1 MKNAGKACN
10 NRLYR
15 HIRTF
20 EKIVKNYFVIY
31 CKIYHKRARSLGIRR
46 PCPFYCRW
54 SPIAGS
60 TVFTSA
66 IRNQYCRHYSANHK
80 RVHPT
85 AILRDGPFLF
95 AFRLLA
101 DIHPA
106 LGSGGCFQLLQGQL
120 DGSVTVARCKDIF
133 PLLRSYSVMAQ
144 TRAGRPVAPSMRG

>member
-1 MKNAGKACN
+1 MQAA
-10 NRLYR
+10 LP
-15 HIRTF
+15 F
-20 EKIVKNYFVIY
+20 FFFFF
-31 CKIYHKRARSLGIRR
+31 
-46 PCPFYCRW
+46 FYCRW

-95 AFRLLA
+95 AF
-101 DIHPA
+101 
-106 LGSGGCFQLLQGQL
+106 QLLQGQL
-120 DGSVTVARCKDIF
+120 DGGVTVARRRVDGIKLAQALVQIDRHALVHPKGAHTAGGMTHIGLHLIF
-133 PLLRSYSVMAQ
+133 QLPNSYSVMAQ

>member
-1 MKNAGKACN
+1 MQAALPFFIVDGVQSQGQQFL
-10 NRLYR
+10 RLQY
-15 HIRTF
+15 
-20 EKIVKNYFVIY
+20 
-31 CKIYHKRARSLGIRR
+31 GIN
-46 PCPFYCRW
+46 
-54 SPIAGS
+54 IAG
-60 TVFTSA
+60 
-66 IRNQYCRHYSANHK
+66 HYSANHK

-85 AILRDGPFLF
+85 ALLRDEPFLF

-120 DGSVTVARCKDIF
+120 DGGVAVARRKDIF